1 MTDLLNELPLV
12 AILRGVTP
20 ARVEGVAAALFE
32 AGIRAIEVPLNS
44 PEPFKSIELLA
55 KTYGDR
61 CLTGAGTVLDIAN
74 VDRVADV
81 GGKLLVT
88 PNTNPAVIARGVERK
103 MVVMPGF
110 YTPSEAFA
118 AIAAGARALKLF
130 PAATGGTAH
139 LKALSGRFAQGCAGL
154 CRGRRGCRQHEG
166 MAPGRRGRFRH
177 GLGPVQAGFQRC
189 GNRCPRAPE
198 CGRVQSC
205 GLKSTCHA
213 RASGHPLFRVDHGFP
228 LSRE

>member
-1 MTDLLNELPLV
+1 MSDLLSELPLV

-44 PEPFKSIELLA
+44 PDPFKSIEILA
-55 KTYGDR
+55 KTLGDR
-61 CLTGAGTVLDIAN
+61 CLTGAGTVLDTAN

-118 AIAAGARALKLF
+118 AIAAGARTLKLF
-130 PAATGGTAH
+130 PAATGGVTH
-139 LKALSGRFAQGCAGL
+139 LKALLAVLPKDVPVYAVGGVDAGNMKEW
-154 CRGRRGCRQHEG
+154 R
-166 MAPGRRGRFRH
+166 
-177 GLGPVQAGFQRC
+177 QAGAAGF
-189 GNRCPRAPE
+189 GMGSDLFKPDFSDAE
-198 CGRVQSC
+198 IA
-205 GLKSTCHA
+205 A
-213 RASGHPLFRVDHGFP
+213 RARQSVAAFKAAN
-228 LSRE
+228 